1 LANSFK
7 APDLLAA
14 GQVAAVMAINLG
26 VDIRKPPVFL
36 ELTIS

>member
-14 GQVAAVMAINLG
+14 GQVAAVIVKNLG
-26 VDIRKPPVFL
+26 VDIRKPPDLLGFIV
-36 ELTIS
+36 S